1 MDGPHMVPLGTQ
13 GITIGRMSTPGV
25 GIPLISSRVQG
36 GICLHRLDRTAES
49 LVDSTIPKRRRSTSY
64 AISRQSNDPASYP
77 RSISNRFSL
86 LLPEQRQ
93 NLDRS
98 GDYEDTSRDLSQTL
112 PATPEGTW
120 NQYSPLRNATSM
132 FPMSPS
138 YDSEDAAGTQHIP
151 LPAELESPVQ
161 FQFPPGPYLPEPL
174 VLTPQIVVTP
184 EYSALDEG
192 VATLWAA
199 VQLSAQVCR
208 VNGPDQ
214 KDHDTAYG
222 QTTGHR
228 REPSTSGG

>member
-1 MDGPHMVPLGTQ
+1 
-13 GITIGRMSTPGV
+13 
-25 GIPLISSRVQG
+25 
-36 GICLHRLDRTAES
+36 
-49 LVDSTIPKRRRSTSY
+49 
-64 AISRQSNDPASYP
+64 
-77 RSISNRFSL
+77 
-86 LLPEQRQ
+86 
-93 NLDRS
+93 
-98 GDYEDTSRDLSQTL
+98 
-112 PATPEGTW
+112 
-120 NQYSPLRNATSM
+120 
-132 FPMSPS
+132 MSPS

-151 LPAELESPVQ
+151 LPVELESPV
-161 FQFPPGPYLPEPL
+161 QFPPGPYLPEPL

-228 REPSTSGG
+228 QVFQYGCLYDVSVEILPTAKTAIVEVLDGKACTKYVSLAHVHVPIPNLETTAKKHIISGVSASSACSGPLPARRPY